1 MVSIMTETK
10 PTYTTPPR
18 RRHDDPA
25 ANAAAIIEATRRE
38 TTYRA
43 LDDAGAAERG
53 LLALVAEVE
62 RLRGLL
68 ALGTLDIDA
77 LAAVGHALR
86 DLRRQVEALGVA
98 L

>member
-1 MVSIMTETK
+1 MMSEPP

-18 RRHDDPA
+18 RRHDDPT
-25 ANAAAIIEATRRE
+25 ANADAIIEATRRE

-53 LLALVAEVE
+53 LLVLVAEVD
-62 RLRGLL
+62 RLRTLLGL
-68 ALGTLDIDA
+68 GGLDIDA
-77 LAAVGHALR
+77 LSAVGHALR
-86 DLRRQVEALGVA
+86 DLRRQVEALGVG

>member
-1 MVSIMTETK
+1 MTE
-10 PTYTTPPR
+10 PRPIYTPRPR
-18 RRHDDPA
+18 RDDPD

-53 LLALVAEVE
+53 LLALVAEVD

-68 ALGTLDIDA
+68 ALGGLDIDA
-77 LAAVGHALR
+77 LSAVGHALR
-86 DLRRQVEALGVA
+86 DLRRQVEALGVG

>member
-1 MVSIMTETK
+1 MMSEPLPLYIEWPERND
-10 PTYTTPPR
+10 PT
-18 RRHDDPA
+18 
-25 ANAAAIIEATRRE
+25 ANADAIIEATRRQ
-38 TTYRA
+38 TTYAA

-68 ALGTLDIDA
+68 ALGGLDADA

-86 DLRRQVEALGVA
+86 DLRRQVEALGVG

>member
-1 MVSIMTETK
+1 MNTMTE
-10 PTYTTPPR
+10 PRPIYTPRPR
-18 RRHDDPA
+18 RDDPD

-53 LLALVAEVE
+53 LLALVAEVA
-62 RLRGLL
+62 RLRDLV
-68 ALGTLDIDA
+68 ALGTLDGDA
-77 LAAVGHALR
+77 LAAAGHALR
-86 DLRRQVEALGVA
+86 DLRRQVEALGVG

>member
-1 MVSIMTETK
+1 MNTTVSMMTEKK
-10 PTYTTPPR
+10 PTYTYTY
-18 RRHDDPA
+18 DDPD

-43 LDDAGAAERG
+43 LDDAGAAKRG

-62 RLRGLL
+62 RLRDLV
-68 ALGTLDIDA
+68 ALGTLDGDA
-77 LAAVGHALR
+77 LAAAGHALR
-86 DLRRQVEALGVA
+86 DLRRQVEALGVG

>member
-1 MVSIMTETK
+1 MSE
-10 PTYTTPPR
+10 PTPLYIEWPER
-18 RRHDDPA
+18 NDPD

-53 LLALVAEVE
+53 LLALVAEVA
-62 RLRGLL
+62 RLRDLV
-68 ALGTLDIDA
+68 ALGTLDGDA
-77 LAAVGHALR
+77 LAAAGHALR
-86 DLRRQVEALGVA
+86 DLRRRGVG

>member
-1 MVSIMTETK
+1 MTETR
-10 PTYTTPPR
+10 PTYTTRPR
-18 RRHDDPA
+18 YDDA
-25 ANAAAIIEATRRE
+25 EANAAALIEATRRE

-53 LLALVAEVE
+53 LLALVAEVD

-68 ALGTLDIDA
+68 ALGGLDIDA
-77 LAAVGHALR
+77 LSAVGHALR
-86 DLRRQVEALGVA
+86 DLRRQVEALGVG

>member
-1 MVSIMTETK
+1 MPANMTHHRDDA
-10 PTYTTPPR
+10 R
-18 RRHDDPA
+18 RA
-25 ANAAAIIEATRRE
+25 M
-38 TTYRA
+38 TYRA

-68 ALGTLDIDA
+68 ALGGLDADA

-86 DLRRQVEALGVA
+86 DLRRQVEALGVG